1 VLGTT
6 TIELTLGFL
15 MQVFCIDES
24 SITVVVALCDWTAES
39 MVVFPIS
46 PATDEDKGWMAFGVG
61 MILRRGDLG

>member
-1 VLGTT
+1 
-6 TIELTLGFL
+6 

-61 MILRRGDLG
+61 IILRRGDLG